1 VRAEHF
7 VRSSPLRRLCLVAML
22 TGLGG
27 CSTASW
33 QQLFYDVGDNYA
45 CQQAGAHQR
54 DAQARASQCADSQH
68 PDRSRYQDYQAARAK
83 TLDEQP

>member
-1 VRAEHF
+1 MSMLRVSAA
-7 VRSSPLRRLCLVAML
+7 VVTRSALLGMLCWC
-22 TGLGG
+22 LGA
-27 CSTASW
+27 CTTAAW